1 MPGDPVNPADPSGPS
16 LGLTTLRDLLRT
28 RGGALQA
35 LEMALVLLMFISYTV
50 SASPFMAAPLVLI
63 IVNLSFLI
71 ANLSKGGGYTPP
83 TKWLCADL
91 VRSVSSAII
100 FLIVSCTTAAQSRE
114 GGLAAAAVFGFLL
127 TGVLIYDVYHTYRT
141 LLSAQ
146 ETPTQGR
153 GESESSNLDVE

>member
-1 MPGDPVNPADPSGPS
+1 MLPVFTTAQGRASNTLDQRTGPTS
-16 LGLTTLRDLLRT
+16 QAQTQ
-28 RGGALQA
+28 GAPHCGR
-35 LEMALVLLMFISYTV
+35 ALVLLMFISYTV